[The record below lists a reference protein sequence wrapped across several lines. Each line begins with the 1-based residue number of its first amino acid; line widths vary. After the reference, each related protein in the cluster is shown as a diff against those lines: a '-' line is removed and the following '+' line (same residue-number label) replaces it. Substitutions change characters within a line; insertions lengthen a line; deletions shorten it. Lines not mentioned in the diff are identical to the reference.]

1 MCILLK
7 DGETEIVEKTIK
19 KKSGLLPFRLS
30 LSLELAFEKQKIS
43 QSRKK

>member
-19 KKSGLLPFRLS
+19 KKKRLAPFS
-30 LSLELAFEKQKIS
+30 AFFVFGVGVWKTKNITEP
-43 QSRKK
+43 